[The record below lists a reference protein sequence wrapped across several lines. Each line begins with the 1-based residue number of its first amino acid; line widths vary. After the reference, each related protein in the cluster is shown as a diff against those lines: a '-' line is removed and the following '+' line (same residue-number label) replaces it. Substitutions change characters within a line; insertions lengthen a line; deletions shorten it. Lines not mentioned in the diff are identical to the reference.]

1 MASNAVTT
9 LPVASWGINPEHR
22 VGMNGFQGVTG
33 VVVEWDETA
42 ENVSADEMNEVG
54 SRIGMTIYDRRYSVN
69 CVVQCSS
76 GSTAPAAGARVYI
89 NSNGDSRNY
98 FVRNARISE
107 SNSNYRR
114 ISLSLEGSYYSDNT
128 NFLNVADGISG
139 TTTSSSKR

>member
-76 GSTAPAAGARVYI
+76 SSTAPAAGTYVRI
-89 NSNGDSRNY
+89 TSNSSSRNY

-114 ISLSLEGSYYSDNT
+114 ISLSLEGSYYSDNN
-128 NFLNVADGISG
+128 NFLNVADGISK
-139 TTTSSSKR
+139 TTT